1 MTSGRVKVW
10 WTCGQGATLQKGP
23 SLQLRMM
30 SATCPPKEWLAS
42 VFPKRSRR
50 AEGFGFSPLLRN
62 FSLGAGSRVAAIGE
76 NTTEWLLRFILCSH
90 CDYLPD
96 SAPTVSN
103 GKPFP
108 QTRCKMKSLP
118 MVTLP
123 QLEFGFCFCK
133 DHREKHL
140 KNRPVCNLRQ
150 ICKYRYKHKF

>member
-1 MTSGRVKVW
+1 MTSGHVKVW
-10 WTCGQGATLQKGP
+10 WTWGQGATLQKGP

-30 SATCPPKEWLAS
+30 SATSRSKEWLAS
-42 VFPKRSRR
+42 VLPKGRR
-50 AEGFGFSPLLRN
+50 LAEGFGFSPLLRN
-62 FSLGAGSRVAAIGE
+62 FYLGACSREAATGE
-76 NTTEWLLRFILCSH
+76 NTAEWLLRFILCSH

-118 MVTLP
+118 EVTFP
-123 QLEFGFCFCK
+123 HLEVWFFFCK
-133 DHREKHL
+133 DHRGKHL

-150 ICKYRYKHKF
+150 ICKYR